1 MKVSVCELASQIN
14 AEVVG
19 DGTVEIS
26 GVGPL
31 VGAGEDKITFLS
43 DNKRAAELK
52 KSTAAAV
59 IVSQKVDG
67 FGGAQL
73 LVRNV
78 DAALIETLKMFAPKL
93 KAPSP
98 GVHKTACIGDGV
110 KLHDGVSV
118 GPCVVI
124 DDSAEIGEGTVIAAG
139 CRIGENTKIGSNTR
153 LDSNVVIY
161 HNCSIGDN
169 VVIQANST
177 IGGVGFGYCFMEG
190 AHRLIPHNGTVVI
203 EDYVELGANCCVD
216 RAKFG
221 ETRIGAGTK
230 VDNLVQIAHNVTIGK
245 CCLITSQVGVSGSCC
260 IGDGVVLAGQVGVA
274 DNIKIGDSVKI
285 GAQSGIY
292 TDVEAG
298 KQLLW
303 TPALE
308 HREALRVIGN
318 LLRLPKLMQDFKRLT
333 ERVGKL
339 EASEDD

>member
-1 MKVSVCELASQIN
+1 MKINICELAERIG

-19 DGTVEIS
+19 DGTVEVT
-26 GVGPL
+26 GVGP
-31 VGAGEDKITFLS
+31 VACAGADKITFLS
-43 DNKRAAELK
+43 DNKRAGELK

-59 IVSQKVDG
+59 LVSRAVQG
-67 FGGAQL
+67 FRGAQ
-73 LVRNV
+73 VVVENV
-78 DAALIETLKMFAPKL
+78 DASLIETLKVFAPKL
-93 KAPSP
+93 KAPAAGIDP
-98 GVHKTACIGDGV
+98 TARIGADAKLGDGV
-110 KLHDGVSV
+110 SI
-118 GPCVVI
+118 GPYVVI
-124 DDSAEIGEGTVIAAG
+124 DDNVEIGAGTVIAAG
-139 CRIGENTKIGSNTR
+139 CRVGENTRVGCNTR
-153 LDSNVVIY
+153 FDSNVVVY
-161 HNCSIGDN
+161 YNCTIGDN

-177 IGGVGFGYCFMEG
+177 VGGVGFGYSFIDG

-203 EDYVELGANCCVD
+203 EDFVELGANCCVD

-245 CCLITSQVGVSGSCC
+245 CCLITSQVGISGSCR

-274 DNIKIGDSVKI
+274 DNIVIGDGVKI
-285 GAQSGIY
+285 GAQSGVY
-292 TDVEAG
+292 TDVEDG

-318 LLRLPKLMQDFKRLT
+318 LLRLPKLVQDFKRLT
-333 ERVGKL
+333 ERVDKL